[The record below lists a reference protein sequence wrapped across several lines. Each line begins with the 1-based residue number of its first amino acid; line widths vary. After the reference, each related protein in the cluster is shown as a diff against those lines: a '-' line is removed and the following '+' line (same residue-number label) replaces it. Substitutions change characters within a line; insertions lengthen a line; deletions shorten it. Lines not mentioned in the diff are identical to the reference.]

1 MEYQFESLGPTLR
14 IVVLIFL
21 CVFALAVIGV
31 LVLLAA
37 LPGEI
42 ARRRNHPQ
50 ASAVNICGWLGL
62 PTGIV
67 WVVAMGWSLWSYE
80 GSDASPA
87 LSAQLD
93 VLEAAVEKLES
104 KINGASS

>member
-14 IVVLIFL
+14 IVVLVFL
-21 CVFALAVIGV
+21 CVFALALVGL

-67 WVVAMGWSLWSYE
+67 WVVAMAWSLWRYGGAE
-80 GSDASPA
+80 VSPA
-87 LSAQLD
+87 LVSQIDA
-93 VLEAAVEKLES
+93 LES
-104 KINGASS
+104 AVRSLEQKLDGGAK

>member
-1 MEYQFESLGPTLR
+1 MEYQFESLGPSLR
-14 IVVLIFL
+14 IVVLVFL
-21 CVFALAVIGV
+21 CVFALAILAV

-62 PTGIV
+62 PTGV
-67 WVVAMGWSLWSYE
+67 LWVVAMAWSLWNYSRGE
-80 GSDASPA
+80 ASPE
-87 LSAQLD
+87 LVAQLD
-93 VLEAAVEKLES
+93 ALES
-104 KINGASS
+104 AVQALEKKLGGGKK